1 MSHAGLSNKKN
12 EDASYDVEAAAL
24 SGGSA
29 AFRPLAGVCV
39 CGGVYGDVFV
49 GMFIGV
55 SLVFSSMFLL
65 VFAYVRFS

>member
-29 AFRPLAGVCV
+29 AFRPLAGVCA
-39 CGGVYGDVFV
+39 GGVQVVFYVCRGGVVFV
-49 GMFIGV
+49 MFV
-55 SLVFSSMFLL
+55 CFMHVCTSC
-65 VFAYVRFS
+65 